1 MEKTK
6 LLLESA
12 AENYMVAAENI
23 CKYIEDPKERKKQL
37 DDLRELTL
45 EHAKLSLQL
54 ESKGKAIIHVTEQ
67 LKQIKDL
74 EVEKQYKMM
83 LNRYNDGYK
92 KADEEIRMDD
102 KNCQEL
108 EETIKKNLNA
118 TVKNE

>member
-37 DDLRELTL
+37 DDLRELTM

-83 LNRYNDGYK
+83 LNRYTLMDIIYHM
-92 KADEEIRMDD
+92 ADFRRGIFIVLTAFPLEL
-102 KNCQEL
+102 KN
-108 EETIKKNLNA
+108 K
-118 TVKNE
+118 

>member
-12 AENYMVAAENI
+12 AENYMVAVEKI
-23 CKYIEDPKERKKQL
+23 CKYIEDLKEGEKQL
-37 DDLRELTL
+37 DDLRELTV

-54 ESKGKAIIHVTEQ
+54 DSKGKAIIHVSEQ

-83 LNRYNDGYK
+83 LNQYYDGYK
-92 KADEEIRMDD
+92 RADEDIRTDD

>member
-92 KADEEIRMDD
+92 KADEEIRTDD

-108 EETIKKNLNA
+108 EETIKKNLNT